1 MSKENKTRNHIGNKG
16 VGQNRDEVFKQAIKQ
31 YKKAKEN
38 GFYLEAIA
46 ICESLIT
53 DRMESRIGELTKREV
68 KFGMLRNL
76 KDILMDYIE
85 TDSDLIKIYDEILN
99 KWAPKRNIAIH
110 QAVKISKKEEKKWD
124 KYIKDSEQT
133 AKEGMDYFRQLDKSI
148 NKHRI
153 KAK

>member
-53 DRMESRIGELTKREV
+53 DRMEAELE
-68 KFGMLRNL
+68 
-76 KDILMDYIE
+76 
-85 TDSDLIKIYDEILN
+85 S
-99 KWAPKRNIAIH
+99 
-110 QAVKISKKEEKKWD
+110 
-124 KYIKDSEQT
+124 
-133 AKEGMDYFRQLDKSI
+133 
-148 NKHRI
+148 
-153 KAK
+153 